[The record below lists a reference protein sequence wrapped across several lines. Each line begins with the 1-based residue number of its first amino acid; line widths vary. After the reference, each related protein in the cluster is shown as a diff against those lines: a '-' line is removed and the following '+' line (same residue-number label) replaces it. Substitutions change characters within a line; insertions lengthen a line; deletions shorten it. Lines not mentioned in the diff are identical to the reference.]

1 MTQKEQALKLA
12 LTKAIQDWANSEAE
26 SEENWPN
33 AYCYETQ
40 AEDMA
45 DAAFSVFMASVK
57 AQDFYKENA

>member
-12 LTKAIQDWANSEAE
+12 LTKVIQEWADTEAE
-26 SEENWPN
+26 SENLPSTYW
-33 AYCYETQ
+33 YDTQ

-57 AQDFYKENA
+57 GQEFYKV